1 MMDLT
6 IRAFIQARMSSRRFP
21 GKVLAPLNGQPII
34 VRVISQIAQTL
45 PKEQITVATS
55 TEQSDDPLAFY
66 VQQIGVSV
74 YRGPLEN
81 VFERFQLCLKE
92 YPCSWFFRVCA
103 DSPLLDNNLL
113 KTMLRYANDDRT
125 DLVTNAQVRT
135 FPRGC
140 SLEMINSE
148 TFARIEPSQLQSADQ
163 KEHVTRVFY
172 DHPEDFE
179 IINIESGDQELA
191 KLSWAVDT
199 LEDLWRLERTMF
211 PERSSERP
219 VFGLAS
225 GLG

>member
-1 MMDLT
+1 MDLT

-125 DLVTNAQVRT
+125 DLVTNVQVRT